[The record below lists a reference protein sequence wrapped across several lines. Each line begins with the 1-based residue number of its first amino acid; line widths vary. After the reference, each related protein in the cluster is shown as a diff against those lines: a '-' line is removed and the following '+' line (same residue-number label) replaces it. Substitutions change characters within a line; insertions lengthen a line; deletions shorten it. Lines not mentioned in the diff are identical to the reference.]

1 MLGHAATFDTYTY
14 VQKLKAAGMDER
26 HAAIQAEALF
36 ELIEERL
43 TTKQDLTDTEAALQR
58 DIKELDTS
66 LQAKIEATKAEL
78 QRDIKGL
85 DVKIE
90 ATKAELQRDIKGLD
104 VKIEATKAELQRDI
118 KGLDVK
124 IEATKAELQRDI
136 KELDTSLRAKIEA
149 TKAELQRDIKE
160 LDTKSETRLKE
171 LELRM
176 VIKLG
181 SMIII
186 GFGLMMTASRIW
198 PVPVQYVVPPAQEL
212 RLPAPAVGQ
221 GGISTGAVPVAPGQ
235 SAP

>member
-66 LQAKIEATKAEL
+66 LQA
-78 QRDIKGL
+78 
-85 DVKIE
+85 KIE